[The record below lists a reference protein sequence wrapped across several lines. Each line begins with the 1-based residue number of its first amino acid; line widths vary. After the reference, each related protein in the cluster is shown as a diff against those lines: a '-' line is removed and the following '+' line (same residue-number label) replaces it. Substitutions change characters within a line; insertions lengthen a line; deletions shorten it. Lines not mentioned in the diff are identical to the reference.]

1 MTRRS
6 KLDDIY
12 PEPTVE
18 IHPSDA
24 QNLRIQKGEWIR
36 VRSRRGAITVKTL
49 ITERSPKGMVFIPFH
64 FAEAAANELT
74 LDARDPQA
82 KIPDYKVCAVAV
94 ERINL

>member
-12 PEPTVE
+12 PEATVE
-18 IHPSDA
+18 VHPKDA
-24 QNLRIQKGEWIR
+24 ANLGIGEGDPIR
-36 VRSRRGAITVKTL
+36 VRSRRGEIEVKAL
-49 ITERSPKGMVFIPFH
+49 VTERSPRGVVFIPFH

-82 KIPDYKVCAVAV
+82 KIPDYKVCAVAIEV
-94 ERINL
+94 ARS

>member
-12 PEPTVE
+12 PEALVE
-18 IHPSDA
+18 IHPHDA
-24 QNLRIQKGEWIR
+24 ETIGISSGER
-36 VRSRRGAITVKTL
+36 VKVKSRRGEIQVRSL
-49 ITERSPKGMVFIPFH
+49 ITERSPMGTVFIPFH

-82 KIPDYKVCAVAV
+82 KIPDYKVCAVAI
-94 ERINL
+94 EKSS

>member
-6 KLDDIY
+6 KLDEIY

-18 IHPSDA
+18 IHPDDA
-24 QNLRIQKGEWIR
+24 QNLGIQAGDWIS
-36 VRSRRGAITVKTL
+36 VRSRRGEIRVKTL
-49 ITERSPKGMVFIPFH
+49 VTERSPVGMVFIPFH

-74 LDARDPQA
+74 QDVRDPQA

-94 ERINL
+94 SPI